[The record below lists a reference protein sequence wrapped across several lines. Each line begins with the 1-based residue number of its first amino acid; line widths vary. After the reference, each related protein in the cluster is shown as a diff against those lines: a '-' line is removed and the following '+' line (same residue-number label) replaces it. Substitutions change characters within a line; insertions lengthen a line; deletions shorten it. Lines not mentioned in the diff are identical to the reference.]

1 MQVLCIFRFNQ
12 VKAQIKL
19 YFTVEIAQILGG
31 GGWRT
36 ALSYGTAQLAAQLLA
51 LSLLVQFYS
60 YYFDC
65 LVFKYFALSAGLDC
79 SYVVLGVQ
87 YAMGQFLC

>member
-1 MQVLCIFRFNQ
+1 MGLHNLQHN
-12 VKAQIKL
+12 
-19 YFTVEIAQILGG
+19 Y
-31 GGWRT
+31 W
-36 ALSYGTAQLAAQLLA
+36 

>member
-1 MQVLCIFRFNQ
+1 MENCIELWDCTTCST
-12 VKAQIKL
+12 I
-19 YFTVEIAQILGG
+19 IG
-31 GGWRT
+31 
-36 ALSYGTAQLAAQLLA
+36 S